1 MFQRPQH
8 PHLIVGVDDSRR
20 FRVHLLQLGIE
31 SGTALLG
38 QLFCQLLPQ
47 TGRCFFFGKA
57 HPVQKALYI

>member
-8 PHLIVGVDDSRR
+8 PHLIVRVDDSRR

-38 QLFCQLLPQ
+38 QFFCQLLPQ

-57 HPVQKALYI
+57 HTVQKALYI